1 VWVRVIVILS
11 TTQRYNI
18 GIRLVKCFGIFLSI
32 IFVFEDLFSKHK
44 DEFIICEAV
53 ALVLPNLHRMM
64 ANGRWQFFEIELKHR
79 KKNLIIY
86 N

>member
-1 VWVRVIVILS
+1 MS

-18 GIRLVKCFGIFLSI
+18 GIWLVKCFGIFLFI
-32 IFVFEDLFSKHK
+32 IFVSEDLLSKHK

-64 ANGRWQFFEIELKHR
+64 ANGRWQFNWIAEAILK
-79 KKNLIIY
+79 LPEDLLMPDEY
-86 N
+86 QGW